1 MGFRNTPGA
10 LGRALVLVCL
20 LILCLPGIGRAKTF
34 RVGIVPFELHSS
46 QDIGYLVQGIKD
58 MLSSRLASPETL
70 LIEPAEVSAATAD
83 LKGSLSP
90 AAAAEVM
97 KKLQADFL
105 IYGSVTKLGA
115 KYSLNW
121 KISSAASPE
130 KPTGLART
138 ATEDELI
145 PIIDEMAGLA
155 REVISG
161 KPPTILVARPKGDQ
175 AEAQEPAQPQAPA
188 EKAPPRE
195 PRKKTPLFERQ
206 DKTPGQGDESG
217 AVFQPQQQSGSKLFI
232 PVNIS
237 PRPLSMAVGDLSGNG
252 VDEVILISEK
262 QLQIYAFRGDIPG
275 QVVKISKPLPGRLLM
290 VSTGD
295 IDNDGRAEIA
305 LTSLYGS
312 LPRAAVF
319 KLNGQKLQR
328 LAKLSNRHL
337 KIIPSPQGPILV
349 AQEATLS
356 DLFTGSFV
364 QYSLAGGKL
373 VRVGG
378 IPGSNDIEFST
389 LARGDL
395 TGDGQAESIGLS
407 FTEKLTVVNATG
419 RVIYRS
425 GNTFGGTNN
434 VISLPDKNP
443 NNEDIVHPL
452 NGQVVVSDIDKDG
465 KLETLVIHNMDTA
478 RRISVNLSHFR
489 KGSVF
494 VMTWN
499 GRALAPKWRTPQL
512 EEYVASV
519 GVVTL
524 ADKSRRLVMAGSEPE
539 FYGGTFKLWKKTKGY
554 LFRAPLTF
562 ENEGN

>member
-1 MGFRNTPGA
+1 MEFRNTPRT
-10 LGRALVLVCL
+10 LGTVLVLVCL
-20 LILCLPGIGRAKTF
+20 LLFGPSASGAAETF
-34 RVGIVPFELHSS
+34 RVGIVPFELHAS

-58 MLSSRLASPETL
+58 MLSSRLASPETQ
-70 LIEPAEVSAATAD
+70 LIEPSEVSAATQG
-83 LKGSLSP
+83 LTGSLSTT
-90 AAAAEVM
+90 AAAEVM

-105 IYGSVTKLGA
+105 IYGSVTKLGD

-121 KISSAASPE
+121 KISSAASPD

-161 KPPTILVARPKGDQ
+161 KPPTILVTRPQGGQ
-175 AEAQEPAQPQAPA
+175 SEAQEPAQPKAPA
-188 EKAPPRE
+188 EETQPGQTEEKGPI
-195 PRKKTPLFERQ
+195 FERQ
-206 DKTPGQGDESG
+206 AQEPGQEDESG
-217 AVFQPQQQSGSKLFI
+217 AVFQPQRSGAKLFI

-237 PRPLSMAVGDLSGNG
+237 PRPLGMAVGDLTGNG
-252 VDEVILISEK
+252 VDEVVLISEK
-262 QLQIYAFRGDIPG
+262 QLQIYAFREGIPG
-275 QVVKISKPLPGRLLM
+275 QVASIKKPLPGRLMM
-290 VSTGD
+290 VSAGD

-319 KLNGQKLQR
+319 KLDGNRLQR
-328 LAKLSNRHL
+328 LAQLSNRHL
-337 KIIPSPQGPILV
+337 KIISSPQGPILV

-356 DLFTGSFV
+356 DLFTGPFV

-373 VRVGG
+373 VGVGG

-395 TGDGQAESIGLS
+395 TGDGQTESVGLS
-407 FTEKLTVVNATG
+407 LTEKLTVVNPSG
-419 RVIYRS
+419 QVIFRS
-425 GNTFGGTNN
+425 SNTFGGTNN

-452 NGQVVVSDIDKDG
+452 NGQVVVADIDRDG
-465 KLETLVIHNMDTA
+465 KAETLVVHNMDTA
-478 RRISVNLSHFR
+478 RRISVNLSHYR

-499 GRALAPKWRTPQL
+499 GRALSPKWRTPQL

-524 ADKSRRLVMAGSEPE
+524 ADKSKRLVLAGSEPE

-562 ENEGN
+562 EEKQN

>member
-1 MGFRNTPGA
+1 VEFRNTPRT
-10 LGRALVLVCL
+10 LSSVLILVCL
-20 LILCLPGIGRAKTF
+20 LLFGPSASGAAESF
-34 RVGIVPFELHSS
+34 RVGIVPFELHAS

-58 MLSSRLASPETL
+58 MLSSRLASPETQ
-70 LIEPAEVSAATAD
+70 LIEPTEVSAATQG
-83 LKGSLSP
+83 LTGTLSP
-90 AAAAEVM
+90 TAAAGVM
-97 KKLQADFL
+97 EKLQADFL
-105 IYGSVTKLGA
+105 IYGSVTKLGD

-161 KPPTILVARPKGDQ
+161 KPPTILVARPQGG
-175 AEAQEPAQPQAPA
+175 ETEVQEPPKP
-188 EKAPPRE
+188 EAPPEE
-195 PRKKTPLFERQ
+195 PPADQDKGAIFERQ
-206 DKTPGQGDESG
+206 DKEGDESAGAG
-217 AVFQPQQQSGSKLFI
+217 AVFKPQKGSTKLFI

-237 PRPLSMAVGDLSGNG
+237 PRPLSMATGDLTGNG

-275 QVVKISKPLPGRLLM
+275 QVASIKKPLPGRLLM

-295 IDNDGRAEIA
+295 IDNDGRDEIA

-319 KLNGQKLQR
+319 KLDGKRLQR

-356 DLFTGSFV
+356 DLFIGPFV

-373 VRVGG
+373 VGVGG

-407 FTEKLTVVNATG
+407 LTEKLSVVNATG
-419 RVIYRS
+419 QVIYRS

-452 NGQVVVSDIDKDG
+452 NAQVVVADVDGDK
-465 KLETLVIHNMDTA
+465 KPETLVVHNMDTA
-478 RRISVNLSHFR
+478 RRISVNLSHYR
-489 KGSVF
+489 KGSIF

-499 GRALAPKWRTPQL
+499 GRSLTPKWRTPQL
-512 EEYVASV
+512 EEYVAAV
-519 GVVTL
+519 GVVKL
-524 ADKSRRLVMAGSEPE
+524 ADKSKRLVLAGSEPE

-562 ENEGN
+562 EEKQD

>member
-1 MGFRNTPGA
+1 MEFRNTPRT
-10 LGRALVLVCL
+10 LSSVLILVCL
-20 LILCLPGIGRAKTF
+20 LLFGLPANGAAESY
-34 RVGIVPFELHSS
+34 RVGIVPFELHAS

-58 MLSSRLASPETL
+58 MLSSRLASPETQ
-70 LIEPAEVSAATAD
+70 LIEPAEVSAATQGH
-83 LKGSLSP
+83 KGSLSP
-90 AAAAEVM
+90 SAAAEIM
-97 KKLQADFL
+97 EKLKADFL
-105 IYGSVTKLGA
+105 IYGSVTKLGD

-121 KISSAASPE
+121 KISSAASPAS
-130 KPTGLART
+130 PTGLART

-161 KPPTILVARPKGDQ
+161 KPPTILVARPQGEQ
-175 AEAQEPAQPQAPA
+175 AEVQEPAKPQAPPA
-188 EKAPPRE
+188 EAGTDEGKGAI
-195 PRKKTPLFERQ
+195 FERQ
-206 DKTPGQGDESG
+206 DKEADQSSGSG
-217 AVFQPQQQSGSKLFI
+217 AVFQPQKGGTKLFV

-237 PRPLSMAVGDLSGNG
+237 PRPLSMAVGDLTGNG
-252 VDEVILISEK
+252 VDEVVLISEK

-275 QVVKISKPLPGRLLM
+275 QVVSINKPLPGRLMM
-290 VSTGD
+290 VTTGD

-319 KLNGQKLQR
+319 KLDGKRLQR

-356 DLFTGSFV
+356 DLFTGPFV

-373 VRVGG
+373 VGVGG

-389 LARGDL
+389 LARGDI

-407 FTEKLTVVNATG
+407 LTEKLTVVNASG
-419 RVIYRS
+419 RVVYRS
-425 GNTFGGTNN
+425 DNTFGGTNN

-443 NNEDIVHPL
+443 NNEDIVYPI
-452 NGQVVVSDIDKDG
+452 NGQVVVADIDGDK
-465 KLETLVIHNMDTA
+465 KPETLVVHNMDTA
-478 RRISVNLSHFR
+478 RRISVNLSHYR

-512 EEYVASV
+512 EEYVASA
-519 GVVTL
+519 GVVKL
-524 ADKSRRLVMAGSEPE
+524 ADNSRRLVLAGSEPE

-562 ENEGN
+562 EEKQN